1 FMEGELESKIAN
13 VAVGTR
19 PYTPDFAPLIGQ
31 LPGFDSIF
39 LANGLG
45 ASGLTTGPYVGK
57 LLADLALLNTTD
69 LALENYDPR
78 KYISK

>member
-1 FMEGELESKIAN
+1 MEGDLASKVAH

-31 LPGFDSIF
+31 LPGFESVF

-57 LLADLALLNTTD
+57 LLADLALGNTVD
-69 LALENYDPR
+69 LALENYEPS
-78 KYISK
+78 KYISR